1 VQCAGA
7 VTYRA
12 DVELEDAS
20 GLDTVMVDHATP
32 TGADHRIQ
40 PGQDPDDGSH
50 AVVGTSIETVDA
62 SCGTG
67 EDDAVAVTFEDDA
80 VALEGVLPAPNPCHE
95 ALVEAASYEA
105 GTLSV
110 AIDAADATGE
120 DEGCVQCHGSV
131 TYRADVELEDASA
144 VETVLVD
151 HATPTGGEHELDPD
165 DESSG
170 TEDDE
175 FDESDENGTD
185 ESGEDG
191 TNESDDDG
199 TDGSD
204 DDDEYTP
211 DAVVDASIETVEAE
225 CSTGEDGEVE
235 AECSTG
241 EDGEVEVA
249 FEGASVV
256 VEGSLPAPTPC
267 HEAALADVEIEGDE
281 LSLRV
286 DVRSTGEVCVEC
298 VGAIE
303 YEAVV
308 ELDGAITIESVRIDH
323 VTRGGDESVVAR

>member
-1 VQCAGA
+1 MDGRTRREILRGATAIGAIATAGCLS
-7 VTYRA
+7 RA
-12 DVELEDAS
+12 QENVGALPGAGDDGEGGIDSDGVV
-20 GLDTVMVDHATP
+20 DTSMETLGTDC
-32 TGADHRIQ
+32 G
-40 PGQDPDDGSH
+40 GPDD
-50 AVVGTSIETVDA
+50 
-62 SCGTG
+62 
-67 EDDAVAVTFEDDA
+67 DDATASVSGNTVTIN
-80 VALEGVLPAPNPCHE
+80 GVLPAPNPCHE

-144 VETVLVD
+144 VGTVLVD

-170 TEDDE
+170 AEDDE
-175 FDESDENGTD
+175 LDESDENGTD

-204 DDDEYTP
+204 DDDEDTP

-235 AECSTG
+235 A
-241 EDGEVEVA
+241 A
-249 FEGASVV
+249 FEGASVI

-308 ELDGAITIESVRIDH
+308 ELDDAITIESVRIDH
-323 VTRGGDESVVAR
+323 VTRRGDESVVAR

>member
-1 VQCAGA
+1 MDGRTRREILRGATAIGAIATAGCLS
-7 VTYRA
+7 RA
-12 DVELEDAS
+12 QENVGALPGAGDDGEGGTDSDGVV
-20 GLDTVMVDHATP
+20 DTSMETLGTDC
-32 TGADHRIQ
+32 G
-40 PGQDPDDGSH
+40 GPDD
-50 AVVGTSIETVDA
+50 
-62 SCGTG
+62 
-67 EDDAVAVTFEDDA
+67 DDATASVSGNTVTIN
-80 VALEGVLPAPNPCHE
+80 GVLPAPNPCHE

-144 VETVLVD
+144 VEMVLVD
-151 HATPTGGEHELDPD
+151 HATPAGGEHELDPD

-225 CSTGEDGEVE
+225 CSTDEDGEVE
-235 AECSTG
+235 A
-241 EDGEVEVA
+241 A

-308 ELDGAITIESVRIDH
+308 ELDDAITIESVRIDH